1 MAGTNQMII
10 QDDRER
16 GGGAVSA
23 PMAIAAL
30 ALLAAI
36 GLGIDGVRAA
46 QGLATADAVAEE
58 AARAAGQALDVDE
71 LRRGSSVVDPAAAVA
86 AAQAH
91 LAAAGVDGTVTVVA
105 PQRIRVEAR
114 ITQPTVL
121 LGLVGRTEIT
131 SSGAAEAVLV
141 AVQPSGDPP

>member
-1 MAGTNQMII
+1 MITRVG
-10 QDDRER
+10 RER

-23 PMAIAAL
+23 PMAIAAV

-36 GLGIDGVRAA
+36 GMGIDGVRAA
-46 QGLATADAVAEE
+46 QDLATADAVAEE

-71 LRRGSSVVDPAAAVA
+71 LRRGSAVVDPAAAVA

-91 LAAAGVDGTVTVVA
+91 LAAAGVDGTVTVLA

-114 ITQPTVL
+114 ITQPTIL

-141 AVQPSGDPP
+141 AVSPNGGPP

>member
-1 MAGTNQMII
+1 MII
-10 QDDRER
+10 KVDRER

-71 LRRGSSVVDPAAAVA
+71 LRRGSAVVDPAAAVA

-131 SSGAAEAVLV
+131 SRGAAEAVLV
-141 AVQPSGDPP
+141 AVPPDGGPP

>member
-1 MAGTNQMII
+1 MITLNG
-10 QDDRER
+10 RES

-23 PMAIAAL
+23 PMAIAVI
-30 ALLAAI
+30 ALLVAI

-71 LRRGSSVVDPAAAVA
+71 LRRGSAAVDPAAAVA
-86 AAQAH
+86 AARAH
-91 LAAAGVDGTVTVVA
+91 LADAGVDGTVTVLG
-105 PQRIRVEAR
+105 PQRIRVEAQ
-114 ITQPTVL
+114 ITRPTVL
-121 LGLVGRTEIT
+121 LGLVGRTEII

-141 AVQPSGDPP
+141 AVPPDGGPP